1 MPPSPVVR
9 GTSSQRAL
17 RNAARKCSVEG
28 CDGSLGT
35 GSARGMCY
43 RHYHQAAAKEKAE
56 ANPLESRIPSAREDS
71 SITLPRRKPFEWLGS
86 LQESISAIAQE
97 E

>member
-9 GTSSQRAL
+9 GSSSQRAL
-17 RNAARKCSVEG
+17 RNAARKCSVCG
-28 CDGSLGT
+28 GSLGT
-35 GSARGMCY
+35 AGARGMCY
-43 RHYHQAAAKEKAE
+43 RHYREAAAKEKAE
-56 ANPLESRIPSAREDS
+56 ANPLESRIPSAREDPDV
-71 SITLPRRKPFEWLGS
+71 IVPRRKRFEWLGS